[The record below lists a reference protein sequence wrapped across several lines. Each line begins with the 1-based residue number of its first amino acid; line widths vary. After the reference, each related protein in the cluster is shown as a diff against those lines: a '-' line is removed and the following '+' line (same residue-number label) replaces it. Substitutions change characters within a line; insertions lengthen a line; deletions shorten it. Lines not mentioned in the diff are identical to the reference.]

1 MTMTREQAED
11 MTHELFDFARSIGAE
26 RKIYQGKLQTIKFV
40 RAASGLGLKEATQV
54 VEKVTT
60 ERGSRN

>member
-1 MTMTREQAED
+1 MTITREQAED
-11 MTHELFDFARSIGAE
+11 MAHELFDFAQRIGAE
-26 RKIYQGKLQTIKFV
+26 RKLYQGKLDTIRFV

-60 ERGSRN
+60 ERGPRK

>member
-1 MTMTREQAED
+1 M
-11 MTHELFDFARSIGAE
+11 LFRSLAHTLYNYGHSIGVE
-26 RKIYQGKLQTIKFV
+26 RKMYQCKLDTIRFV

-60 ERGSRN
+60 ERGPRK